1 MSLLA
6 SGAVGGMPVGLD
18 AYLNTPMEVAIRD
31 CIQKSVMYVA
41 SNIPEVYFR
50 HQ

>member
-1 MSLLA
+1 MSVLV
-6 SGAVGGMPVGLD
+6 SGAVGGMPVGLN
-18 AYLNTPMEVAIRD
+18 AYRNTPMEVAIRD

-41 SNIPEVYFR
+41 GNIPEVYFR